1 MKRLLAL
8 VVLIAMLYV
17 TIPYSLADNTY
28 NVSFPCIGFTTKS
41 NVNVRK
47 EASAQSNLIIKIK
60 DKDTKV
66 TVLGSKK
73 SGNVWWYQVDVENNK
88 TGYIREDLLRLDAN
102 QENQISEVVTT
113 NNSISPK
120 STTSETDFT
129 ILGLDEILKTIGI
142 PSEDAKHI
150 EKIEDWSN
158 GPRYSFPTHGN
169 TARVYCNMDGTVH
182 TVKIGTDIDLFRQG
196 YEPWSIENF
205 LVDDITQINLIM
217 STQEIVTKHLKHPS
231 TADYPLLDW
240 SVSREFNRYTVS
252 SSVEAKNS
260 FGIKSKIPFTA
271 QFWIEDKNITL
282 VYLVIDTKVIKNTT
296 DDYPLPERKAIGNTP
311 EDNLTPSNEIRIIDE
326 QLGEYGERVK
336 LDSSEYYWYHIP
348 AGRYKVTSNSKF
360 CMVYVDKN
368 KITRNSSGYVKMKN
382 VITLNL
388 KYGESAEI
396 SIKEDEHIFLT
407 INADIT
413 LTPIK

>member
-1 MKRLLAL
+1 MKRLLAF
-8 VVLIAMLYV
+8 VVLLAMLHI
-17 TIPYSLADNTY
+17 TIPYSLADNTD
-28 NVSFPCIGFTTKS
+28 NTSFPCIGFTAKS

-47 EASAQSNLIIKIK
+47 EASAQSNLISKIK
-60 DKDTKV
+60 DKDTQV

-73 SGNVWWYQVDVENNK
+73 SGNVWWYQVDIKNNK
-88 TGYIREDLLRLDAN
+88 TGYIREDLLRLDTN
-102 QENQISEVVTT
+102 QENQISEVFVTDD
-113 NNSISPK
+113 SISPM
-120 STTSETDFT
+120 SSISETYST
-129 ILGLDEILKTIGI
+129 ISDLDEILKAIGI
-142 PSEDAKHI
+142 PPEDAKHI
-150 EKIEDWSN
+150 KKIEDWSN
-158 GPRYSFPTHGN
+158 GPRYSFPTHGT

-182 TVKIGTDIDLFRQG
+182 AVKIGTNTDLFRQG
-196 YEPWSIENF
+196 YEPWPIENF
-205 LVDDITQINLIM
+205 LVDNITQINLIV

-240 SVSREFNRYTVS
+240 SVSREFNQYTVS

-271 QFWIEDKNITL
+271 QFWIEDENVTL
-282 VYLVIDTKVIKNTT
+282 IYLAIDTKIIKNTT
-296 DDYPLPERKAIGNTP
+296 DNYSLPERKAIAKTP
-311 EDNLTPSNEIRIIDE
+311 EDNLTPNNEIRIIDE
-326 QLGEYGERVK
+326 QLGEYGELVK
-336 LDSSEYYWYHIP
+336 LDSSECYWYHIP

-368 KITRNSSGYVKMKN
+368 KITRNSSGYVEMKN

-396 SIKEDEHIFLT
+396 SIKDDEHIFLT